1 MDDWLYPLL
10 RFAHY
15 TLLLGLFGITAFRCI
30 GLRETLAQQSKR
42 KDNGA
47 LAVAAVVA
55 PVLTIT
61 LMFLSIAAMMAQ
73 PVWQL
78 EWATIEAMVMS
89 TSIGWSF
96 LFRLGLL
103 SAAAFTLILFGRS
116 TFGAL
121 VAACLF
127 GLALI
132 TLAWNG
138 HAAATEGT
146 LGTIHRLNDA
156 AHLWAAGLWLGAIG
170 WFIHVTRVASRRPDL
185 IAPVAILSDMHK
197 FAPLGVFLVF
207 AVSFTGLFNA
217 HLIFGLDN
225 SADVLRTDYGWL
237 FAAKISLVGIMLL
250 FAARNAILGRRHSRI
265 YQTPAD
271 DVNSTLS
278 KLRTSLAAEVTLAL
292 AVLGLVAFI
301 GTMSPLGH

>member
-30 GLRETLAQQSKR
+30 GLCETLAQQPR
-42 KDNGA
+42 YKDHGA
-47 LAVAAVVA
+47 LALAAVVA

-78 EWATIEAMVMS
+78 EWTTIEAMVMS
-89 TSIGWSF
+89 TSIGWAF
-96 LFRLGLL
+96 VVRLVLL
-103 SAAAFTLILFGRS
+103 LAAAILMVFGRTS
-116 TFGAL
+116 SAVS
-121 VAACLF
+121 VAALLF
-127 GLALI
+127 GLALT

-170 WFIHVTRVASRRPDL
+170 WFVHLTSVTSRRPDL
-185 IAPVAILSDMHK
+185 IAPIALLSDMHR
-197 FAPLGVFLVF
+197 FAPLGIFLVF
-207 AVSFTGLFNA
+207 AVSVTGLINA
-217 HLIFGLDN
+217 HLIFGLDK

-237 FAAKISLVGIMLL
+237 FVAKISLVGLMLL
-250 FAARNAILGRRHSRI
+250 LAARNAILGRRHSRI
-265 YQTPAD
+265 YQTPSD
-271 DVNSTLS
+271 DINSTLS

-292 AVLGLVAFI
+292 GVLGLVAFI

>member
-42 KDNGA
+42 KNNGA

-116 TFGAL
+116 TFGTL

-127 GLALI
+127 GLALA

-170 WFIHVTRVASRRPDL
+170 WFVHLTRVASRRPDM
-185 IAPVAILSDMHK
+185 IAPIALLSDMHR

-207 AVSFTGLFNA
+207 AVSVTGLVNA
-217 HLIFGLDN
+217 HLIFGLHN
-225 SADVLRTDYGWL
+225 SADVLKTNYGWL
-237 FAAKISLVGIMLL
+237 LVAKIALVGFMLL
-250 FAARNAILGRRHSRI
+250 FAVRNALLGRRLPAAPHSVDI
-265 YQTPAD
+265 S
-271 DVNSTLS
+271 STLA

>member
-15 TLLLGLFGITAFRCI
+15 ALLLGLFGITAFRCI
-30 GLRETLAQQSKR
+30 GLRETLAQQSQCKV
-42 KDNGA
+42 NGA
-47 LAVAAVVA
+47 LALAAAVA
-55 PVLTIT
+55 PVLTIA
-61 LMFLSIAAMMAQ
+61 LMFLSIAGMMAQ

-78 EWATIEAMVMS
+78 EWTTIEAMVMS
-89 TSIGWSF
+89 TSIGWAF

-103 SAAAFTLILFGRS
+103 SAAACILILFGRS
-116 TFGAL
+116 AFGAP
-121 VAACLF
+121 VAAFLF
-127 GLALI
+127 GLALA

-170 WFIHVTRVASRRPDL
+170 WFIYVTRVASRRPDL

-207 AVSFTGLFNA
+207 AVSVTGLVNA
-217 HLIFGLDN
+217 HLIFGLDK

>member
-30 GLRETLAQQSKR
+30 GLRETLAQRPQC

-47 LAVAAVVA
+47 LALAAVVA

-78 EWATIEAMVMS
+78 EWTTTEAMVMS
-89 TSIGWSF
+89 TSIGWAF
-96 LFRLGLL
+96 AVRLVVLL
-103 SAAAFTLILFGRS
+103 AAAILMVFGRTS
-116 TFGAL
+116 SAVS
-121 VAACLF
+121 VATLLF
-127 GLALI
+127 GLALT

-146 LGTIHRLNDA
+146 LGTVHRLNDA
-156 AHLWAAGLWLGAIG
+156 AHLLAAGLWIGAIG
-170 WFIHVTRVASRRPDL
+170 WFVHLTEVVHRQPHL
-185 IAPVAILSDMHK
+185 FAPVSLLSDMHR
-197 FAPLGVFLVF
+197 FAPLGLLLVC
-207 AVSFTGLFNA
+207 VVGFTGLVNA
-217 HLIFGLDN
+217 QLIFGLQN
-225 SADVLRTDYGWL
+225 SADVLKTNYGWL
-237 FAAKISLVGIMLL
+237 LVAKIALVGFMLL
-250 FAARNAILGRRHSRI
+250 FAARNALLGRRLPAAPHSVDI
-265 YQTPAD
+265 S
-271 DVNSTLS
+271 STLA
-278 KLRTSLAAEVTLAL
+278 KLRTSLAGEVTLAL

-301 GTMSPLGH
+301 GMMSPLGH

>member
-30 GLRETLAQQSKR
+30 GLCETLAQQPR
-42 KDNGA
+42 YKDNGA
-47 LAVAAVVA
+47 LALAAVVA

-78 EWATIEAMVMS
+78 EWTTIEAMVMS
-89 TSIGWSF
+89 TSIGWAF
-96 LFRLGLL
+96 VVRLVLL
-103 SAAAFTLILFGRS
+103 LAAAILMVFGRTS
-116 TFGAL
+116 SAVS
-121 VAACLF
+121 VAALLF
-127 GLALI
+127 GLALT

-170 WFIHVTRVASRRPDL
+170 WFVHLTSVTSRRPDL
-185 IAPVAILSDMHK
+185 IAPIALLSDMHR

-207 AVSFTGLFNA
+207 AVSVTGLINA
-217 HLIFGLDN
+217 HLIFGLDK

-237 FAAKISLVGIMLL
+237 FVAKISLVGLMLL
-250 FAARNAILGRRHSRI
+250 LAARNAILGRRHSRI
-265 YQTPAD
+265 YQTPSD
-271 DVNSTLS
+271 DINSTLS

>member
-15 TLLLGLFGITAFRCI
+15 TLLLGLFGITAFRRI
-30 GLRETLAQQSKR
+30 GLRESLASQSIR
-42 KDNGA
+42 QDNKA
-47 LAVAAVVA
+47 LAVAALAA

-61 LMFLSIAAMMAQ
+61 LTLLGISAMMAQ

-78 EWATIEAMVMS
+78 EWTTIEAMVLS

-103 SAAAFTLILFGRS
+103 SAAAFILIFFSRS

-121 VAACLF
+121 VAAFLF
-127 GLALI
+127 GLALTTI
-132 TLAWNG
+132 AWNG

-170 WFIHVTRVASRRPDL
+170 WFVHLTRVASRRPDL
-185 IAPVAILSDMHK
+185 IAPIALLSDMHR

-207 AVSFTGLFNA
+207 AVSVTGLVNA

-225 SADVLRTDYGWL
+225 SAAVLRTDYGWL
-237 FAAKISLVGIMLL
+237 FVAKISLVGLMLL
-250 FAARNAILGRRHSRI
+250 LAARNAILGRRHSRI
-265 YQTPAD
+265 HQTPSD
-271 DVNSTLS
+271 DINSTLS
-278 KLRTSLAAEVTLAL
+278 KLRTSLAAEVILAL

-301 GTMSPLGH
+301 GTMSPLGQ

>member
-1 MDDWLYPLL
+1 
-10 RFAHY
+10 
-15 TLLLGLFGITAFRCI
+15 
-30 GLRETLAQQSKR
+30 
-42 KDNGA
+42 
-47 LAVAAVVA
+47 
-55 PVLTIT
+55 
-61 LMFLSIAAMMAQ
+61 
-73 PVWQL
+73 
-78 EWATIEAMVMS
+78 
-89 TSIGWSF
+89 
-96 LFRLGLL
+96 
-103 SAAAFTLILFGRS
+103 
-116 TFGAL
+116 
-121 VAACLF
+121 
-127 GLALI
+127 
-132 TLAWNG
+132 
-138 HAAATEGT
+138 

-170 WFIHVTRVASRRPDL
+170 WFVYLTRVASRRPDM
-185 IAPVAILSDMHK
+185 IAPIALLSDMHR

-207 AVSFTGLFNA
+207 AVSFTGLVNA

-225 SADVLRTDYGWL
+225 SADVLSTDYGWL

-271 DVNSTLS
+271 DINSNLS

>member
-30 GLRETLAQQSKR
+30 GLRETLASQSTR
-42 KDNGA
+42 QDNGV

-78 EWATIEAMVMS
+78 EWTTIEAMVMS
-89 TSIGWSF
+89 TSIGWAF
-96 LFRLGLL
+96 LVRLVLL
-103 SAAAFTLILFGRS
+103 LAAAILMMFGRTS
-116 TFGAL
+116 TAVS
-121 VAACLF
+121 VAALLF
-127 GLALI
+127 GLALT

-146 LGTIHRLNDA
+146 LGTVHRLNDA
-156 AHLWAAGLWLGAIG
+156 AHLLAAGLWIGAIG
-170 WFIHVTRVASRRPDL
+170 WFLHLTRVARRQPHL
-185 IAPVAILSDMHK
+185 FAPVSLLSDMHR
-197 FAPLGVFLVF
+197 FAPLGSLLVC
-207 AVSFTGLFNA
+207 VVGITGIINA
-217 HLIFGLDN
+217 QLIFGLHN
-225 SADVLRTDYGWL
+225 SADVLKTNYGGL
-237 FAAKISLVGIMLL
+237 LVAKITLVGFMLL
-250 FAARNAILGRRHSRI
+250 FAARNALLGRRL
-265 YQTPAD
+265 PAAPNSVD
-271 DVNSTLS
+271 ISSTLA

-301 GTMSPLGH
+301 GMMSPLSH

>member
-1 MDDWLYPLL
+1 
-10 RFAHY
+10 
-15 TLLLGLFGITAFRCI
+15 
-30 GLRETLAQQSKR
+30 
-42 KDNGA
+42 
-47 LAVAAVVA
+47 
-55 PVLTIT
+55 
-61 LMFLSIAAMMAQ
+61 MAQ

-127 GLALI
+127 GLALT

-207 AVSFTGLFNA
+207 AVSVTGL
-217 HLIFGLDN
+217 
-225 SADVLRTDYGWL
+225 V
-237 FAAKISLVGIMLL
+237 
-250 FAARNAILGRRHSRI
+250 NAILGRRHSRI

>member
-30 GLRETLAQQSKR
+30 GLRETLASQSTR
-42 KDNGA
+42 QDNGV

-78 EWATIEAMVMS
+78 EWTTIEVMVMS
-89 TSIGWSF
+89 TSIGWAF
-96 LFRLGLL
+96 AVRLVLL
-103 SAAAFTLILFGRS
+103 LATAILMVFGRTS
-116 TFGAL
+116 SAVS
-121 VAACLF
+121 VAALLF
-127 GLALI
+127 GLALT

-146 LGTIHRLNDA
+146 LGTVHRLNDA
-156 AHLWAAGLWLGAIG
+156 AHLLAAGLWIGAIF
-170 WFIHVTRVASRRPDL
+170 WFVHLTRVARRQPHL
-185 IAPVAILSDMHK
+185 FAPASLLSDMHR
-197 FAPLGVFLVF
+197 FAPLGSLLVCV
-207 AVSFTGLFNA
+207 VSITGIVNA
-217 HLIFGLDN
+217 QLIFGLNN
-225 SADVLRTDYGWL
+225 SADVLKTNYGWL
-237 FAAKISLVGIMLL
+237 LVAKIALVGFMLL
-250 FAARNAILGRRHSRI
+250 FAARNALLGRRL
-265 YQTPAD
+265 PAAPNSVD
-271 DVNSTLS
+271 INSTLA
-278 KLRTSLAAEVTLAL
+278 KLRASLAAEVTLAL

-301 GTMSPLGH
+301 GMMSPLAH

>member
-1 MDDWLYPLL
+1 MNDWLYPLL

-15 TLLLGLFGITAFRCI
+15 GLLLGLFGITAFRCI
-30 GLRETLAQQSKR
+30 GLRTTLASQSIPKG
-42 KDNGA
+42 NGA
-47 LAVAAVVA
+47 LAVAALAA
-55 PVLTIT
+55 PVLTIM
-61 LMFLSIAAMMAQ
+61 LMFLSIAIMMAQ

-78 EWATIEAMVMS
+78 EWTMIEAIVMS

-103 SAAAFTLILFGRS
+103 SAAAGILILFRRS
-116 TFGAL
+116 TFGVP
-121 VAACLF
+121 VAAFLF

-146 LGTIHRLNDA
+146 WGTVHRLSDA
-156 AHLWAAGLWLGAIG
+156 AHLWAAGLWIGAIG
-170 WFIHVTRVASRRPDL
+170 WFVHLTRVASRQPDL
-185 IAPVAILSDMHK
+185 IVPTALLCDMHK

-207 AVSFTGLFNA
+207 AVSVTGLVHA

-237 FAAKISLVGIMLL
+237 LAAKISLVGLMLL
-250 FAARNAILGRRHSRI
+250 FASRNAILGRRHSRI
-265 YQTPAD
+265 DQRPAD
-271 DVNSTLS
+271 DMNATLS

-292 AVLGLVAFI
+292 AVLGLVAVI
-301 GTMSPLGH
+301 GMLSPLGH

>member
-1 MDDWLYPLL
+1 MDDWLYPIL

-15 TLLLGLFGITAFRCI
+15 SLLLGLFGITAFRFI
-30 GLRETLAQQSKR
+30 GLRETLAQQPQC

-47 LAVAAVVA
+47 LALAAVVA

-78 EWATIEAMVMS
+78 DWATIEAMVMS

-103 SAAAFTLILFGRS
+103 SAAAFILILCSRS
-116 TFGAL
+116 TFG
-121 VAACLF
+121 VSIAAFLF
-127 GLALI
+127 GLALT

-146 LGTIHRLNDA
+146 LGTVHRLNDA
-156 AHLWAAGLWLGAIG
+156 AHLWAAGLWFGAIG
-170 WFIHVTRVASRRPDL
+170 WFVHLTRVASRRPDL
-185 IAPVAILSDMHK
+185 IAPTALLSDMHR

-207 AVSFTGLFNA
+207 AVTVTGLVNA

-237 FAAKISLVGIMLL
+237 FVAKISLVGLMLL
-250 FAARNAILGRRHSRI
+250 CALRNAALARRHSRN
-265 YQTPAD
+265 YQTPTD
-271 DVNSTLS
+271 DVNPTLL

-301 GTMSPLGH
+301 GMMSPLAH

>member
-15 TLLLGLFGITAFRCI
+15 GLLLGLFGITAFRRI
-30 GLRETLAQQSKR
+30 GLRETLASQSMR

-47 LAVAAVVA
+47 LAIAALAA
-55 PVLTIT
+55 PALTIA
-61 LMFLSIAAMMAQ
+61 LMLLAISAMMAQ

-78 EWATIEAMVMS
+78 EWTTIEAMVLS
-89 TSIGWSF
+89 TSMGWSF
-96 LFRLGLL
+96 LFRLGFL
-103 SAAAFTLILFGRS
+103 SAAACILTLFSRS
-116 TFGAL
+116 TYGVS
-121 VAACLF
+121 VAAFLF
-127 GLALI
+127 GLAI
-132 TLAWNG
+132 TTLAWNG

-146 LGTIHRLNDA
+146 LGTMHRLNDA

-170 WFIHVTRVASRRPDL
+170 WFVHLTRVASRRPDI
-185 IAPVAILSDMHK
+185 IAPIALLCDMHR

-207 AVSFTGLFNA
+207 VVSVTGLVNA
-217 HLIFGLDN
+217 HLIFGLGN

-237 FAAKISLVGIMLL
+237 LVAKISLVGLMLL
-250 FAARNAILGRRHSRI
+250 FASRNAILGRRHSR
-265 YQTPAD
+265 TPQKQSD
-271 DVNSTLS
+271 DVNPTVL

-292 AVLGLVAFI
+292 AVLGLVAVI